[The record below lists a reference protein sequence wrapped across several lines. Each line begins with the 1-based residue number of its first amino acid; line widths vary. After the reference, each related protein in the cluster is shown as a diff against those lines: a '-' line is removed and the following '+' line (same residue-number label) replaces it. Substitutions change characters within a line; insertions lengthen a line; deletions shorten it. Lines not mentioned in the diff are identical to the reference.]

1 MYRATG
7 RMIGLVLVTLCALAV
22 MITFGAGRWF
32 GNTPTDSSG
41 KALPETPASVIVMAV
56 RREPLEIVDRYSGT
70 IEALEKFSLGFQ
82 IAGRLELLG
91 EDALGQ
97 PLDAGD
103 EIICRPAPPAATAS
117 PATASPAT
125 AVDDRRAQIL
135 KDLTPALAP
144 KGFLVSPLL
153 ARLDLELLR
162 AQRDELMVQLEQAHY
177 DREKA
182 QSLWQRKAITDAE
195 LRSRRTDFS
204 AASFR
209 YRAADRRLRD
219 GQLRLV
225 VPAHFA
231 LDRGGD
237 TQSDLRRR
245 FVISKRLAIP
255 GETLSAHQT
264 VFELVEVD
272 QVKLVVGVPES
283 RVRELDRR
291 MKEVEDHR
299 RRARAGAFVE
309 PEDLQILVHIR
320 LLGKQRFGDEWPA
333 LEGYVFQVS
342 ETAGDHG
349 LFDVE
354 IIIDNPDGALKP
366 GLFAMA
372 DIVLE
377 KIDGFRLPRSAIRYD
392 EDGTAY
398 LFSVNRHAS
407 GGESSA
413 GGSDKNRG
421 EIAKATRYNL
431 GRSVAQGSHVIVR
444 DLPVQHQTVV
454 VRGQHRLTPG
464 RTVKIVE
471 DENATAA
478 P

>member
-1 MYRATG
+1 MNRATG
-7 RMIGLVLVTLCALAV
+7 RLIGLVLVTLCALAV

-32 GNTPTDSSG
+32 GKQPSDSTQVL
-41 KALPETPASVIVMAV
+41 APEVSTASVIVTRV
-56 RREPLEIVDRYSGT
+56 RREPIEIIDRYSGT
-70 IEALEKFSLGFQ
+70 IEPLERFSLGFQ

-91 EDALGQ
+91 ENDLGR
-97 PLDAGD
+97 PLDEGD
-103 EIICRPAPPAATAS
+103 QIICRRPPSPSSAEEAEEAAA
-117 PATASPAT
+117 
-125 AVDDRRAQIL
+125 DDRRAQIL
-135 KDLTPALAP
+135 KKLTPALVP
-144 KGFLVSPLL
+144 EGFLVSRLL
-153 ARLDLELLR
+153 ARLDSELLR
-162 AQRDELMVQLEQAHY
+162 VQREELMVQLEQAHY
-177 DREKA
+177 DREQA
-182 QSLWQRKAITDAE
+182 HTLLQRNVGTDAE
-195 LRSRRTDFS
+195 YRSRRTDFA

-219 GQLRLV
+219 SQLRLV

-237 TQSDLRRR
+237 TESDLRRR
-245 FVISKRLAIP
+245 FIISKRLAIP
-255 GETLSAHQT
+255 GQTLSAHQT

-283 RVRELDRR
+283 RVRELDAR
-291 MKEVEDHR
+291 MRDVKANR
-299 RRARAGAFVE
+299 RRARAGALIDSE
-309 PEDLQILVHIR
+309 QLQIPVHVR

-398 LFSVNRHAS
+398 LFSVDRHAS

-431 GRSVAQGSHVIVR
+431 GSCVAQGSHVIVR